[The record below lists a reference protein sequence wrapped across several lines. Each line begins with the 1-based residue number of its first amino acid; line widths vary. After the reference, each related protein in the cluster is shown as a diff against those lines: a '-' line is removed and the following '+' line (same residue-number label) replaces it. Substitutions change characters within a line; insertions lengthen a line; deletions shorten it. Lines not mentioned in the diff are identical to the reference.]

1 MSSLFPDKGASFQ
14 HKDSELTYTFP
25 NPEDFP
31 GVDIVVGFKVKDK
44 DSCGGDIVEI
54 TSKTTQDNILLRL
67 DPVSKNL
74 IFSFKSQGGDG
85 SLPIKPLS
93 GDFCDEGRHTFALS
107 RRGENINYTVDG
119 QIMPP
124 LKEKRLVEPFPRML
138 NITIGKKG
146 DIGFKG
152 CLTGIKVTPNAFGKA
167 SSTVEPINDYMYKGI
182 RKDLEGSELSNE
194 KCGPEPEVPKDIPT
208 PRPIGIPGGSDNT
221 ATRADPTSGQRADA
235 DDKTAII
242 IVVVLILVLLLV
254 VLLVAIYWYWAR
266 HKGEYHTH
274 EDDDVLKSTD
284 PYIDMTAPRKPV
296 AEDTEKKKEWY
307 I

>member
-1 MSSLFPDKGASFQ
+1 MFSDKGASFKE
-14 HKDSELTYTFP
+14 KDSQLTYTFP
-25 NPEDFP
+25 EPENVP
-31 GVDIVVGFKVKDK
+31 GLDIVVGFKVKDK

-54 TSKTTQDNILLRL
+54 TSQNTQENFLLRL
-67 DPVSKNL
+67 DPTSKKL
-74 IFSFKSQGGDG
+74 IFSYKSFGGDG
-85 SLPIKPLS
+85 SFMIDPAN
-93 GDFCDEGRHTFALS
+93 GDFCDETRHTFALS
-107 RRGENINYTVDG
+107 RRNEKINYTVDG
-119 QIMPP
+119 QSKPS
-124 LKEKRLVEPFPRML
+124 LKEGRLSKPFPRMYK
-138 NITIGKKG
+138 IIFGKKG
-146 DIGFKG
+146 DTGFKG
-152 CLTGIKVTPNAFGKA
+152 CITGGKVTPVIFGKTPI
-167 SSTVEPINDYMYKGI
+167 SVEPFKDLYDGET
-182 RKDLEGSELSNE
+182 KDLEESGLSKE

-208 PRPIGIPGGSDNT
+208 PRPVGIPGGSDNT